1 MNPMTQIS
9 LFETQETHPTWPDI
23 LIPDAMEALSQDQ
36 GQVIVFTGHRNLLLL
51 GHYLMTWQ
59 LRYEKS
65 VLFVDGANLFDLAL
79 ITQLSQKLNQDPQDL
94 LRRIHLS
101 RIFTI
106 HQMETVI
113 RHRLETGLQTYH
125 SRLCLISGL
134 LDTFYDEAVPL
145 WERLRI
151 LKKIMVKLCILAGRG
166 YQIVALAADPPSPT
180 TKKTNLTSIP
190 QKYANRIFSLTETN
204 GTSTLKETT
213 PATRRKSWTFLSWS
227 LLIKRPSR

>member
-1 MNPMTQIS
+1 MLQTS
-9 LFETQETHPTWPDI
+9 LFEVQETSLCWSDF
-23 LIPDAMEALSQDQ
+23 LIPDAVEALNQNQ
-36 GQVIVFTGHRNLLLL
+36 GQVILFTGHRKLLLF
-51 GHYLMTWQ
+51 GHYLMTWR
-59 LRYEKS
+59 LLHEKS

-79 ITQLSQKLNQDPQDL
+79 ITQLSQKLNQDPPEL

-101 RIFTI
+101 RTFTI

-151 LKKIMVKLCILAGRG
+151 LKKIMIRLCVLAGQG
-166 YQIVALAADPPSPT
+166 HQIIVLAADPPSPV
-180 TKKTNLTSIP
+180 TNQTSLTSIP
-190 QKYANRIFSLTETN
+190 KSYANRIFSLTETD
-204 GTSTLKETT
+204 GTSTLKETS
-213 PATRRKSWTFLSWS
+213 PVSPKKSWGVPSWP
-227 LLIKRPSR
+227 LLVKRSSR

>member
-1 MNPMTQIS
+1 MLQTS
-9 LFETQETHPTWPDI
+9 LFEVQGTSLCWSDI
-23 LIPDAMEALSQDQ
+23 LIPDAIEALSQDQ
-36 GQVIVFTGHRNLLLL
+36 GQVILFTGHRNLLLF
-51 GHYLMTWQ
+51 GHYLMTWR
-59 LRYEKS
+59 LLHEKS
-65 VLFVDGANLFDLAL
+65 ILFVDGANLFDLAL

-101 RIFTI
+101 RTFTV

-134 LDTFYDEAVPL
+134 LDPFYDEEVPS

-151 LKKIMVKLCILAGRG
+151 LKKIMIKLCILAGQG
-166 YQIVALAADPPSPT
+166 YQIVVLAADPLSPT

-190 QKYANRIFSLTETN
+190 KRYANRIFSLTETN
-204 GTSTLKETT
+204 ETSTLKETT
-213 PATRRKSWTFLSWS
+213 PAAQKKSWTLPSWPLS
-227 LLIKRPSR
+227 IKRPSR